1 MKRKVFSLLVLCLFA
16 FLGLANAQSS
26 GTVSANPDPIDL
38 GYRPLGAWMRPFQV
52 QLTATGAAQT
62 ITAIEADKD
71 FFVIDANLPSTVSA
85 TVPFSFTVDHG
96 EAAEG
101 PVKGNLVAMTESRKA
116 YIFDIQAVA
125 YSPIAADVTETA
137 PTITLP
143 FTATV
148 GENIYDNYLLPGDL
162 ADGKDVVYKMNI
174 TDDILFNAYVEGEN
188 GKVALYQEDF
198 AGEPGPGATN
208 NYTGINVGGGSGGPY
223 EAQVG
228 FGTNTSGYV
237 PAYYLYNYSISQQL
251 FLADELT
258 LAGAA
263 AGNINSISFY
273 TESTYGYLMKNT
285 SIYIGNTTAAT
296 VTDQSPSIANM
307 TLVYSGNYQ
316 QVVGWNEF
324 EFSTPFA
331 WDGTSNVLV
340 LFIMNNGNWS
350 SSIAWQTHNPGFMAS
365 AYQYRDG
372 DPFDPATPVSMYTSS
387 TLRANTIFKGVAR
400 SASPMN
406 VNITDMTLTPGVY
419 YLAASSTSDE
429 FTVNVNTDELPVPEP
444 AYNPYPADGDV
455 DITTPVTLTWN
466 FGNYTTAYRLLLGTT
481 YPPTEVVVDWTN
493 ELANGYYTG
502 ELINNKNY
510 FWRVDEKNTNGIT
523 EGEVWGFTTT
533 LNIPTG
539 LAAVDEKI
547 YVGDNLQL
555 YWDQVEDRSYR
566 GYNVYQDGVKINTE
580 LVTTNEYTVS
590 GLTYNTDAGYVFNV
604 TAVYDE
610 GESNFSS
617 DLIAFVSGNGTI
629 SGKVTEVDGTTGIAG
644 ADIVFE
650 GLDEFLR
657 PVTYTF
663 TTGAN
668 GTYTGAMKKGTYN
681 GIAIK
686 EGYQG
691 AEYEGEVT
699 INYNTT
705 TPNINFIL
713 KEIWYPLGEVIAEE
727 VDENQVK
734 VYWSAN
740 IMSEIIESFE
750 TGDFSAFDWVNDAAH
765 PWVITTTNP
774 YDGEYCVRSGNQN
787 VNSSSSVLQVSVEIN
802 RDGLMSFYGKASS
815 EQNWDYGYFYID
827 GTQKA
832 SFTGAGNWVKKE
844 YPITAG
850 VHTFKWEYT
859 KDGSVS
865 SNDDCLYID
874 YISFIHDAEPVVPDG
889 PGTWYYY
896 DNGVNEDAI
905 GTGGGNFSWAVMFP
919 AGSYTG
925 TAVTKVSAFDYMAM
939 DGTVTIY
946 NDGATAPASPVGTR
960 DVSFEGSEDFV
971 EFPFSS
977 PVAIDASK
985 NLWVVFYNGSGATY
999 PAAVCANTG
1008 DANGRWVS
1016 IDGVVWEDMATYS
1029 LDYTFMVRAFVSTG
1043 AKGEVQEITL
1053 NNQPH
1058 TGGTLAAAGVAKANN
1073 TRAFDHYNIYRTTC
1087 DDMTG
1092 ENAEFL
1098 GSINDTIYLDN
1109 DWASLE
1115 PGIYKWGV
1123 SKFYQGNRGGNR
1135 VVYDFENNLSGWT
1148 TIDANNDGITWCDLP
1163 GINNVTSYYVGMTL
1177 DWYHGGSNAAI
1188 SGSYIN
1194 GIGALNPDEYLVS
1207 PLTSISNGTTISF
1220 WTAACDPSYAADHF
1234 GVFVSTGSATNPSDF
1249 VSVQE
1254 WTLTGKSSRAGKSPA
1269 SREGR
1274 GDRIGTWYNY
1284 TVDLSAYAGQ
1294 NVYIAFR
1301 HFNCYDQ
1308 YIMCIDDVEI
1318 SGGGDNP
1325 NPPTP
1330 PTPPAGGDITY
1341 TGVEGESGV
1350 LWSNCLENKMTVSA
1364 TVTVSTNSGDPV
1376 EGTTVTLNNINEAG
1390 YTYNVTLDETGT
1402 YTWETMRRGTY
1413 EVNVNLD
1420 GFTPIAVTEEIG
1432 DNAQL
1437 TYVLQ
1442 ETIAEVSGL
1451 YVSATGWAMFGD
1463 VPAPPTPVDPVDPPV
1478 DPTEGQWYYYDNG
1491 ANEDAIGTGGGNFY
1505 WGVMFP
1511 AGSYTGNAVIKVSA
1525 YDYMAMTGDV
1535 TIYNDGAAAPSNP
1548 VGTTNVTF
1556 TGSSDFVEFEFAS
1569 PVIIDPS
1576 KNVWVV
1582 FYNGSGATYPAAV
1595 CANTGDANGRWVS
1608 IDGTEWMDLASAGL
1622 SNTFMV
1628 RAYIAGAKGEV
1639 NEIAYTPKPCDGG
1652 TLSKAGVAKAGR
1664 SIEYYKVMLD
1674 GVLEGTTTN
1683 PFFQHNVE
1691 GMVEGETH
1699 TTAVQTVYTT
1709 GESEWAEFEWVYSAC
1724 DNYEGLKEE
1733 PTAQWQ
1739 GEDVVLNWVLPEGSG
1754 DNPNPPTETITW
1766 DFESNLSGWTTIDAN
1781 NDGYTWCDLPGIN
1794 NYTDYYVGMTLDWY
1808 HGGSNAVISGS
1819 YINGIG
1825 ALSPDDYLVSPQVT
1839 ISNGSTF
1846 SFWTAA
1852 CDPSYAADHFGVF
1865 VSTGS
1870 ATNPADFTSVQEWT
1884 LTGKSTGTYRTKN
1897 NGSSSK
1903 ATSRDGKGDRI
1914 GTWYHYSVDLSAY
1927 AGQQVYI
1934 AFRHFNCYDQY
1945 IMCIDDAEL
1954 SGSNGGDDP
1963 NPPTPPTGT
1972 ATIVLNVPDDI
1983 WGDGTG
1989 YQMLLDADATMYT
2002 QLANVSYFS
2011 DLGSFDGF
2019 EYTIPENADYGVYAN
2034 NVVIQNSVA
2043 IQIPAGVYDY
2053 AIINPDNYSTIWFAG
2068 TGGNTQSKG
2077 DDVVYEGNKTYTYT
2091 IIGSGTGD
2099 GINLTVTNSGK
2110 GNRALEYDFESNLS
2124 GWTTIDANNDGY
2136 TWCDLPGIN
2145 NYTSY
2150 YVGMTLDW
2158 YHGGSNAAISGSYIN
2173 GIGALSPDDYLVSP
2187 QVSLSNG
2194 SNISFWTAACDP
2206 SYAADHFGVFVS
2218 TGSATNPAD
2227 FVSVQEWTLTGK
2239 ASRAGKSPASR
2250 EGRGDRIGT
2259 WYNYTVDLSAY
2270 AGQNVYIA
2278 FRHFNCYDQYIM
2290 CIDDVTIN
2298 AEGGDTPVDPPVN
2311 PTESIVWDFESN
2323 MSGWSTIDANNDGY
2337 TWCDLPGINNYTDYY
2352 VGMTLD
2358 WYHGG
2363 SNAVIS
2369 GSYINGI
2376 GALSPDDYLVSPQV
2390 TIGNGATFSFW
2401 TAACDPSYAADHFGV
2416 FVSTGSATNPADF
2429 VSVQEWTLTGKS
2441 TRAGKAPAS
2450 RDGKGD
2456 RIGTWYHYS
2465 VDLSAY
2471 AGQQAY
2477 IAFRHFNCYD
2487 QYIMAIDDAELT
2499 GSGDPVPPTPGANVR
2514 GVEIF
2519 RDGVWIAEVAA
2530 PAQTY
2535 TDINPG
2541 EVDEYEI
2548 RVVYNGNMEDYS
2560 HYTMSCPQV
2569 CVPEVNECLAPENL
2583 TGSYEYFN
2591 NEYFGAMIN
2600 WNYSGEVS
2608 SEVYSYDGGATFDG
2622 NAAGLGGGS
2631 FAWAVMFPAGT
2642 YSGSTITNISVPD
2655 PAAMTGTLSVYSGG
2669 ASAPQTQIATMDIQ
2683 FTAAGDFVDFTFDQP
2698 VTIDPSQNLWI
2709 VIQNTSGTDYPAAIA
2724 ADVTNDPNGRWLYV
2738 EGYGWLDMAA
2748 AGLSGYSW
2756 MIRCTIGDPLSFN
2769 IYRNS
2774 EIIATVPYTGAEMT
2788 YFDQVAIGNYQYQVT
2803 AVTPDCE
2810 SDFALTPDL
2819 SQNYVE
2825 IAVTSVAEVTDTRI
2839 YPNPT
2844 TGNVTIEA
2852 AGMNHITVVNTLGQV
2867 LYDANVNGDQMTMNL
2882 GQFKAGVYM
2891 LRITTEEGVSVSRV
2905 TVTK

>member
-85 TVPFSFTVDHG
+85 TAPFNFTVDHG

-208 NYTGINVGGGSGGPY
+208 NYTGINVGGGGGGPF

-547 YVGDNLQL
+547 YVGDDLQL

-580 LVTTNEYTVS
+580 LVTTTEYTVS

-657 PVTYTF
+657 PATYTF

-681 GIAIK
+681 GIAMK

-774 YDGEYCVRSGNQN
+774 YDGEYCVRSGNQD

-859 KDGSVS
+859 KDGSLS
-865 SNDDCLYID
+865 ANDDCLYID

-999 PAAVCANTG
+999 PAAVCTNTG

-1029 LDYTFMVRAFVSTG
+1029 LDYTFMIRAFVSTG

-1115 PGIYKWGV
+1115 PGVYKWGV
-1123 SKFYQGNRGGNR
+1123 SKFYQGNRSNR
-1135 VVYDFENNLSGWT
+1135 VVYDFESNLSGWT

-1163 GINNVTSYYVGMTL
+1163 GINNYTSYYVGMTL

-1207 PLTSISNGTTISF
+1207 PQTSISNGTTISF

-1308 YIMCIDDVEI
+1308 YIMCIDDV
-1318 SGGGDNP
+1318 
-1325 NPPTP
+1325 
-1330 PTPPAGGDITY
+1330 
-1341 TGVEGESGV
+1341 
-1350 LWSNCLENKMTVSA
+1350 
-1364 TVTVSTNSGDPV
+1364 
-1376 EGTTVTLNNINEAG
+1376 
-1390 YTYNVTLDETGT
+1390 
-1402 YTWETMRRGTY
+1402 
-1413 EVNVNLD
+1413 
-1420 GFTPIAVTEEIG
+1420 
-1432 DNAQL
+1432 
-1437 TYVLQ
+1437 
-1442 ETIAEVSGL
+1442 
-1451 YVSATGWAMFGD
+1451 
-1463 VPAPPTPVDPVDPPV
+1463 
-1478 DPTEGQWYYYDNG
+1478 
-1491 ANEDAIGTGGGNFY
+1491 
-1505 WGVMFP
+1505 
-1511 AGSYTGNAVIKVSA
+1511 
-1525 YDYMAMTGDV
+1525 
-1535 TIYNDGAAAPSNP
+1535 
-1548 VGTTNVTF
+1548 
-1556 TGSSDFVEFEFAS
+1556 
-1569 PVIIDPS
+1569 
-1576 KNVWVV
+1576 
-1582 FYNGSGATYPAAV
+1582 
-1595 CANTGDANGRWVS
+1595 
-1608 IDGTEWMDLASAGL
+1608 
-1622 SNTFMV
+1622 
-1628 RAYIAGAKGEV
+1628 
-1639 NEIAYTPKPCDGG
+1639 
-1652 TLSKAGVAKAGR
+1652 
-1664 SIEYYKVMLD
+1664 
-1674 GVLEGTTTN
+1674 
-1683 PFFQHNVE
+1683 
-1691 GMVEGETH
+1691 
-1699 TTAVQTVYTT
+1699 
-1709 GESEWAEFEWVYSAC
+1709 
-1724 DNYEGLKEE
+1724 
-1733 PTAQWQ
+1733 
-1739 GEDVVLNWVLPEGSG
+1739 
-1754 DNPNPPTETITW
+1754 
-1766 DFESNLSGWTTIDAN
+1766 
-1781 NDGYTWCDLPGIN
+1781 
-1794 NYTDYYVGMTLDWY
+1794 
-1808 HGGSNAVISGS
+1808 
-1819 YINGIG
+1819 
-1825 ALSPDDYLVSPQVT
+1825 
-1839 ISNGSTF
+1839 
-1846 SFWTAA
+1846 
-1852 CDPSYAADHFGVF
+1852 
-1865 VSTGS
+1865 
-1870 ATNPADFTSVQEWT
+1870 
-1884 LTGKSTGTYRTKN
+1884 
-1897 NGSSSK
+1897 
-1903 ATSRDGKGDRI
+1903 
-1914 GTWYHYSVDLSAY
+1914 
-1927 AGQQVYI
+1927 
-1934 AFRHFNCYDQY
+1934 
-1945 IMCIDDAEL
+1945 
-1954 SGSNGGDDP
+1954 
-1963 NPPTPPTGT
+1963 
-1972 ATIVLNVPDDI
+1972 
-1983 WGDGTG
+1983 
-1989 YQMLLDADATMYT
+1989 
-2002 QLANVSYFS
+2002 
-2011 DLGSFDGF
+2011 
-2019 EYTIPENADYGVYAN
+2019 
-2034 NVVIQNSVA
+2034 
-2043 IQIPAGVYDY
+2043 
-2053 AIINPDNYSTIWFAG
+2053 
-2068 TGGNTQSKG
+2068 
-2077 DDVVYEGNKTYTYT
+2077 
-2091 IIGSGTGD
+2091 
-2099 GINLTVTNSGK
+2099 
-2110 GNRALEYDFESNLS
+2110 
-2124 GWTTIDANNDGY
+2124 
-2136 TWCDLPGIN
+2136 
-2145 NYTSY
+2145 
-2150 YVGMTLDW
+2150 
-2158 YHGGSNAAISGSYIN
+2158 
-2173 GIGALSPDDYLVSP
+2173 
-2187 QVSLSNG
+2187 
-2194 SNISFWTAACDP
+2194 
-2206 SYAADHFGVFVS
+2206 
-2218 TGSATNPAD
+2218 
-2227 FVSVQEWTLTGK
+2227 
-2239 ASRAGKSPASR
+2239 
-2250 EGRGDRIGT
+2250 
-2259 WYNYTVDLSAY
+2259 
-2270 AGQNVYIA
+2270 
-2278 FRHFNCYDQYIM
+2278 
-2290 CIDDVTIN
+2290 TIN

-2311 PTESIVWDFESN
+2311 PTETIAWDFESN
-2323 MSGWSTIDANNDGY
+2323 LSGWSTIDANNDGY

-2363 SNAVIS
+2363 SNAAIS

-2401 TAACDPSYAADHFGV
+2401 TAACDPSYPADHFGV

-2450 RDGKGD
+2450 RDGKGN

-2487 QYIMAIDDAELT
+2487 QYIMCIDDAELT

-2600 WNYSGEVS
+2600 WNYSGEVNAGW
-2608 SEVYSYDGGATFDG
+2608 YQYDDGAYGTSVG
-2622 NAAGLGGGS
+2622 AGAA
-2631 FAWAVMFPAGT
+2631 FKWAVMFPAGS
-2642 YSGSTITNISVPD
+2642 Y
-2655 PAAMTGTLSVYSGG
+2655 TGTSVTKVSTMDMLSSGVMNGSVTIYSGG
-2669 ASAPQTQIATMDIQ
+2669 ANAPQTELASMPIQ
-2683 FTAAGDFVDFTFDQP
+2683 FTGTGEDVEYVFAEP
-2698 VTIDPSQNLWI
+2698 VAIDPTQNLW
-2709 VIQNTSGTDYPAAIA
+2709 VVFSNDDNTGYPATAS
-2724 ADVTNDPNGRWLYV
+2724 ADITGDPNGRWVSL
-2738 EGYGWLDMAA
+2738 GSWTDLAS
-2748 AGLSGYSW
+2748 AGLPGYCW
-2756 MIRCTIGDPLSFN
+2756 LIHTYITDGIAFN
-2769 IYRNS
+2769 VYRNN
-2774 EIIATVPYTGAEMT
+2774 ELIATVPYSGEVNT
-2788 YFDQVAIGNYQYQVT
+2788 YFDEVAIGNYQYQVT
-2803 AVTPDCE
+2803 AVTGDCE